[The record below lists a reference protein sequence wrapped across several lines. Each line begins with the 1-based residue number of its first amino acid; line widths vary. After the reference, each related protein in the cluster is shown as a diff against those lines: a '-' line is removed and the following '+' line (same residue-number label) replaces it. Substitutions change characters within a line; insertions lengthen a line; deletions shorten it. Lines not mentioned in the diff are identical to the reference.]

1 MGPLSSKTI
10 RGATTMKTIAN
21 KGNPM
26 IDRLNPIN
34 RLMYFLYI
42 NSIKEADGIKIIKR
56 PLVVDDYKPLKF
68 TFNEDNSINY
78 AGGVVL

>member
-1 MGPLSSKTI
+1 MQAIG
-10 RGATTMKTIAN
+10 N
-21 KGNPM
+21 KIVQDNPKAKV
-26 IDRLNPIN
+26 LYVTSEKFIN
-34 RLMYFLYI
+34 DLI
-42 NSIKEADGIKIIKR
+42 NSIKDADGIKIIKR